1 MTTGTLT
8 EDVMRPVAPLLER
21 AWRETLSFIRHYP
34 LGAFGAAVAIY
45 LLAMAIVPQLFTTQ
59 DPNFQILADRLDG
72 PSGAHWF
79 GTDQLGRDMYTRI
92 VYGARTAMLVGFGL
106 VTLAAIVAIFMG
118 TLSGYFGGLF
128 DLLFQRVVDIGIA
141 LPGLI
146 FIILVVTT
154 LRDRFVGLEDLTGIN
169 RDIWVLVISLS
180 VLFAV
185 GQSRVIRGIT
195 LATRQQQ
202 YIDAATALG
211 ATHSRIILRH
221 ILPNIFAIILV
232 QASITVGA
240 AILVESALSFLG
252 YGVQP
257 PEASWG
263 RMISDAR
270 QWMIRAPHLAI
281 FPGVAIFITVWSFN
295 MLGDAMRDKLD
306 PRLRGS
312 R

>member
-1 MTTGTLT
+1 MGVQELLRHTDISTTL
-8 EDVMRPVAPLLER
+8 RYA
-21 AWRETLSFIRHYP
+21 
-34 LGAFGAAVAIY
+34 
-45 LLAMAIVPQLFTTQ
+45 
-59 DPNFQILADRLDG
+59 
-72 PSGAHWF
+72 
-79 GTDQLGRDMYTRI
+79 RI

-106 VTLAAIVAIFMG
+106 VTLSAIVAIFMG

-154 LRDRFVGLEDLTGIN
+154 LRDRFVGLEDFAGIN

-221 ILPNIFAIILV
+221 ILPNIFSIILV

>member
-8 EDVMRPVAPLLER
+8 ADVMRPVAPLPER
-21 AWRETLSFIRHYP
+21 AWRGTLSFIRHYP

-59 DPNFQILADRLDG
+59 DPNFQILGDRLEG
-72 PSGAHWF
+72 PSGTHWF

-106 VTLAAIVAIFMG
+106 VTLSAVVAIFMG

-154 LRDRFVGLEDLTGIN
+154 LRDRFVGLEDFTGIN

-221 ILPNIFAIILV
+221 ILPNIFSIILV